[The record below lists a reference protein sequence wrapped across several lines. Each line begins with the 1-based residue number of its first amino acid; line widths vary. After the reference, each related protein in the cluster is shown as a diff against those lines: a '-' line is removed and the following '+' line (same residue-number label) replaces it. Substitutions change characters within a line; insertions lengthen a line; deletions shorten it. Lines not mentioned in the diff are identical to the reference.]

1 MKTQTRVTKSRNK
14 WKKFLIY
21 IIIIIG
27 IIAYT
32 YYYLLPILKILF
44 AVPSGD
50 EMHVTNASAFTPH
63 SEYKVV
69 NIQSVIGENSID
81 AT

>member
-1 MKTQTRVTKSRNK
+1 MKAQTRVTKSRNK
-14 WKKFLIY
+14 WKKILIY

-27 IIAYT
+27 IIAYM

-44 AVPSGD
+44 VVPSGD
-50 EMHVTNASAFTPH
+50 EMHVTNASAFMPH
-63 SEYKVV
+63 PEYQVV
-69 NIQSVIGENSID
+69 KIQSVIEENSID